1 MKYRVVVDSSLD
13 SFGQKEVEPYKEY
26 NTLKEARAMVRN
38 FYRDRHFAC
47 HNQYY
52 IQHFKNG
59 KWVYLDK
66 VLQAKENE
74 KKKPI
79 MLKKINLAGDE
90 VELPFEVELTKAE
103 ANYDKLA
110 LFKVI
115 KELVKAFPKETL

>member
-13 SFGQKEVEPYKEY
+13 RFGQEEVELYKEY
-26 NTLKEARAMVRN
+26 DTLKEARAMVRN

-47 HNQYY
+47 HNDYY

-66 VLQAKENE
+66 RLQAREDE

-79 MLKKINLAGDE
+79 MLKRINWAGDV
-90 VELPFEVELTKAE
+90 VELPFKVELTKTE

-110 LFKVI
+110 MFKVI
-115 KELVKAFPKETL
+115 KELVKAFPKEK